1 MATTYLTLTNSV
13 LRELNETELTSSTF
27 SSSRGIQTAVKDFIN
42 KGIHDIYN
50 ETGEIPLLYSRT
62 TQDLTIGTNEY
73 TFPADFRKADMDS
86 FSLRPKE
93 LVTNGE
99 FTSNIN
105 SWTTGDGSPSHTS
118 SGNGRL
124 NLNSAAA
131 YQAINTTVNKTYRL
145 QVRVLSPNSSST
157 ALIVRV
163 GTSAGGTQNLN
174 TTQDVTNFR
183 EGDILQTTFT
193 ATAQT
198 SFIYLEASGVQ
209 LDVDYVRIS
218 RSDIATRKLAYITYD
233 SYLQNHKPTDD
244 TNNQGNYSV
253 PLRVYILPDHSA
265 FGVSPRP
272 NTNEYVASYDYY
284 TTHTDLSAHGDNMS
298 LPDRFRTL
306 IVDRAKYY
314 TYMLRSDPQHAQLA
328 DRDFQRSDVMAD
340 EKLEAGINFRDFK
353 KMPGKT
359 ITEKL
364 QKAGI
369 KNIPKTL
376 TLQKAIELL
385 KEKSK

>member
-1 MATTYLTLTNSV
+1 MATTYLTLTNRV

-27 SSSRGIQTAVKDFIN
+27 ASSRGVQTAIKDFVN

-62 TQDLTIGTNEY
+62 SQDLTVGDNEY
-73 TFPADFRKADMDS
+73 NFPADFRKADMDS
-86 FSLRPKE
+86 FVLKPKE

-99 FTSNIN
+99 FESNIT
-105 SWTTGDGSPSHTS
+105 SWTTGDGSPSHTT

-124 NLNSAAA
+124 NLNDAAA
-131 YQAINTTVNKTYRL
+131 YQAISTTVNKEYKI
-145 QVRVLSPNSSST
+145 QVRVLSPNSSTSG
-157 ALIVRV
+157 LIVRV

-174 TTQDVTNFR
+174 TTQAVTNFR
-183 EGDILQTTFT
+183 EGAILNTTFT

-198 SFIYLEASGVQ
+198 SYIYVESDGVQ
-209 LDVDYVRIS
+209 LDVDYVRIN
-218 RSDIATRKLAYITYD
+218 RNDIAVRKITYISYD
-233 SYLQNHKPTDD
+233 NYLQIHKVTDD
-244 TNNQGNYSV
+244 TNNKGNYSA

-272 NTNEYVASYDYY
+272 NTSEYTVHYDYY

-298 LPDRFRTL
+298 LPDRFGTL

-328 DRDFQRSDVMAD
+328 DRDFQR
-340 EKLEAGINFRDFK
+340 KLR
-353 KMPGKT
+353 
-359 ITEKL
+359 
-364 QKAGI
+364 
-369 KNIPKTL
+369 
-376 TLQKAIELL
+376 LL
-385 KEKSK
+385 KVDYATKNDYMRSDTIAESIATNIGGRVA

>member
-62 TQDLTIGTNEY
+62 TQDLTIGDNEY
-73 TFPADFRKADMDS
+73 DFPTDFRKADMDS
-86 FSLRPKE
+86 FSLKPKE

-131 YQAINTTVNKTYRL
+131 YQAINTTVNKEYKL

-157 ALIVRV
+157 GLIIRV

-174 TTQDVTNFR
+174 TTQAVTNFR
-183 EGDILQTTFT
+183 EGAILNTTFT

-198 SFIYLEASGVQ
+198 SYIYLEASSVQ
-209 LDVDYVRIS
+209 LDVDYVRIN
-218 RSDIATRKLAYITYD
+218 RNDIALRKLAYISYD
-233 SYLQNHKPTDD
+233 NYLQNYKVTDD
-244 TNNQGNYSV
+244 TNNKGNYSA

-272 NTNEYVASYDYY
+272 NTSEYTVHYDYY

-298 LPDRFRTL
+298 LPDRFGTL

-328 DRDFQRSDVMAD
+328 DRDFQR
-340 EKLEAGINFRDFK
+340 KLR
-353 KMPGKT
+353 
-359 ITEKL
+359 
-364 QKAGI
+364 
-369 KNIPKTL
+369 
-376 TLQKAIELL
+376 LL
-385 KEKSK
+385 KVDYATKNDYMRSDTIAESIATQIGGRVS

>member
-1 MATTYLTLTNSV
+1 MATTYLVLTNRI
-13 LRELNETELTSSTF
+13 LRELNEVEMTSTTF

-42 KGIHDIYN
+42 KSIHDIYN
-50 ETGEIPLLYSRT
+50 EGAELPLLHTTT
-62 TQDLTIGTNEY
+62 TQALTTGDGEY
-73 TFPADFRKADMDS
+73 DFPSDMRRVDFES
-86 FSLRPKE
+86 FFLKPTE
-93 LVTNGE
+93 LITNGE
-99 FTSNIN
+99 FTSNIT
-105 SWTTGDGSPSHTS
+105 SWTTGDGSPSYTS

-124 NLNSAAA
+124 NLNDAAA
-131 YQAINTTVNKTYRL
+131 YQAINTTVNKTYKI
-145 QVRVLSPNSSST
+145 QVRVFSPNSSSS

-272 NTNEYVASYDYY
+272 NTNEYTVSYDYY

-328 DRDFQRSDVMAD
+328 DRDFQRKLRLLKVDYATKNDYMRSDVIGESIA
-340 EKLEAGINFRDFK
+340 
-353 KMPGKT
+353 T
-359 ITEKL
+359 
-364 QKAGI
+364 
-369 KNIPKTL
+369 NIGGRV
-376 TLQKAIELL
+376 
-385 KEKSK
+385 S

>member
-13 LRELNETELTSSTF
+13 LRELNETELTSGTF

-50 ETGEIPLLYSRT
+50 ETGEIPLLYART
-62 TQDLTIGTNEY
+62 TQDLFVGDNEY
-73 TFPADFRKADMDS
+73 DLPNDLRKVDMDS
-86 FSLRPKE
+86 FSMGPKE
-93 LVTNGE
+93 LVVNGE
-99 FTSNIN
+99 FTSNITN
-105 SWTTGDGSPSHTS
+105 WTTGDGSPSHTT

-124 NLNSAAA
+124 NLNDAAA
-131 YQAINTTVNKTYRL
+131 YQAISTTVNKTYKL
-145 QVRVLSPNSSST
+145 QIRVLSPNSSTS

-174 TTQDVTNFR
+174 TTQAVTNFR
-183 EGDILQTTFT
+183 EGAILQTTFT

-198 SFIYLEASGVQ
+198 SFIYVEADGVQ

-218 RSDIATRKLAYITYD
+218 RSDIATRKLAFISYD
-233 SYLQNHKPTDD
+233 NYLQAYKPTDD
-244 TNNQGNYSV
+244 TNSKGNYSA
-253 PLRVYILPDHSA
+253 PLRVYILPNYTS

-272 NTNEYVASYDYY
+272 NTNEYSVSYNYY
-284 TTHTDLSAHGDNMS
+284 QTHTDLSAHGDNMA

-328 DRDFQRSDVMAD
+328 DRDFQR
-340 EKLEAGINFRDFK
+340 KLK
-353 KMPGKT
+353 
-359 ITEKL
+359 
-364 QKAGI
+364 
-369 KNIPKTL
+369 
-376 TLQKAIELL
+376 LL
-385 KEKSK
+385 KVDYATKNDYMRSDSISESIATNIGGRVN

>member
-27 SSSRGIQTAVKDFIN
+27 SSSRGIQTAIKDFIN

-62 TQDLTIGTNEY
+62 TQDLTIGDNEY
-73 TFPADFRKADMDS
+73 SFPADFRKADMDS
-86 FSLRPKE
+86 FSMAPRQ

-99 FTSNIN
+99 FASNIT

-174 TTQDVTNFR
+174 TTKAVTNFR

-198 SFIYLEASGVQ
+198 SYIYLEASGVQ

-218 RSDIATRKLAYITYD
+218 RSDIATRKLSYITYD

-244 TNNQGNYSV
+244 TNNEGNYSV

-265 FGVSPRP
+265 FGISPRP
-272 NTNEYVASYDYY
+272 NTNEYTVSFDYY

-328 DRDFQRSDVMAD
+328 DRDFQR
-340 EKLEAGINFRDFK
+340 KLR
-353 KMPGKT
+353 
-359 ITEKL
+359 
-364 QKAGI
+364 
-369 KNIPKTL
+369 
-376 TLQKAIELL
+376 LL
-385 KEKSK
+385 KVDYATKNDYMRTDTIGESIATNIGGRVS

>member
-1 MATTYLTLTNSV
+1 MATTYLTLANSV
-13 LRELNETELTSSTF
+13 LRELNETELTSATF

-50 ETGEIPLLYSRT
+50 ETGEIPLLYART
-62 TQDLTIGTNEY
+62 NQDLFVGDNEY
-73 TFPADFRKADMDS
+73 DLPTDLRKVDMDS
-86 FSLRPKE
+86 FSMGPKE

-99 FTSNIN
+99 FTSNIT
-105 SWTTGDGSPSHTS
+105 SWTTGDGSPSYTS

-124 NLNSAAA
+124 NLNSSAA
-131 YQAINTTVNKTYRL
+131 YQAISTTVNKTYKL

-174 TTQDVTNFR
+174 TTIGVTNFR
-183 EGDILQTTFT
+183 EGNILQTTFT

-218 RSDIATRKLAYITYD
+218 RSDIATRKLTFISYD
-233 SYLQNHKPTDD
+233 NYLQSFKPTDD
-244 TNNQGNYSV
+244 TNNKGNYSA
-253 PLRVYILPDHSA
+253 PLRVYILPNYTS

-272 NTNEYVASYDYY
+272 NTNEYSISYNYY
-284 TTHTDLSAHGDNMS
+284 QTHTDLSAHGDNMS

-328 DRDFQRSDVMAD
+328 DRDFQR
-340 EKLEAGINFRDFK
+340 KLK
-353 KMPGKT
+353 
-359 ITEKL
+359 
-364 QKAGI
+364 
-369 KNIPKTL
+369 
-376 TLQKAIELL
+376 LL
-385 KEKSK
+385 KVDYATKNDYMRSDTIAESIATNIGGRVN

>member
-1 MATTYLTLTNSV
+1 MATTYLTLTNRV

-27 SSSRGIQTAVKDFIN
+27 SSSRGIQTAIKDFVN

-62 TQDLTIGTNEY
+62 SQDLTVGDNEY
-73 TFPADFRKADMDS
+73 DFPTDFRKADMDS
-86 FSLRPKE
+86 FVLKPKE

-124 NLNSAAA
+124 NLNDAAA
-131 YQAINTTVNKTYRL
+131 YQAINTTVNKTYKI
-145 QVRVLSPNSSST
+145 QVRVLSPNSST
-157 ALIVRV
+157 TGLIIRV

-174 TTQDVTNFR
+174 TTQAVTNFR
-183 EGDILQTTFT
+183 EGAILNTTFT

-198 SFIYLEASGVQ
+198 SYIYLEASSVQ
-209 LDVDYVRIS
+209 LDVDYVRIN
-218 RSDIATRKLAYITYD
+218 RNDIALRKLAYISYD
-233 SYLQNHKPTDD
+233 NYLQNYKVTDD
-244 TNNQGNYSV
+244 TNNKGNYSA

-272 NTNEYVASYDYY
+272 NTNEYVTSYDYY

-328 DRDFQRSDVMAD
+328 DRDFQR
-340 EKLEAGINFRDFK
+340 KLR
-353 KMPGKT
+353 
-359 ITEKL
+359 
-364 QKAGI
+364 
-369 KNIPKTL
+369 
-376 TLQKAIELL
+376 LL
-385 KEKSK
+385 KVDYATKNDYMRTDVIGESIATNIGGRVS

>member
-42 KGIHDIYN
+42 KGIHDVYN
-50 ETGEIPLLYSRT
+50 EASEVPLLYART
-62 TQDLTIGTNEY
+62 TQNLTTGDKEY
-73 TFPADFRKADMDS
+73 DFPTDFRKVDRDS
-86 FSLRPKE
+86 FTIGPRE

-124 NLNSAAA
+124 NLNSSAA
-131 YQAINTTVNKTYRL
+131 YQAINTTVNKTYRI

-157 ALIVRV
+157 GLIIRV

-174 TTQDVTNFR
+174 TTRAVTNFR
-183 EGDILQTTFT
+183 EGAILNTTFT
-193 ATAQT
+193 ATAQV
-198 SFIYLEASGVQ
+198 SYIYLEASGVQ

-218 RSDIATRKLAYITYD
+218 RNDIAQRKLAFVSYD
-233 SYLQNHKPTDD
+233 SYLQTYKATDD
-244 TNNQGNYSV
+244 TNNSGNYSA
-253 PLRVYILPDHSA
+253 PLRVYILPDYA
-265 FGVSPRP
+265 TFGISPRP
-272 NTNEYVASYDYY
+272 NTNEYTISYNYY
-284 TTHTDLSAHGDNMS
+284 TTHTDLSAHGDNMT

-328 DRDFQRSDVMAD
+328 DRDFQR
-340 EKLEAGINFRDFK
+340 KLR
-353 KMPGKT
+353 
-359 ITEKL
+359 
-364 QKAGI
+364 
-369 KNIPKTL
+369 
-376 TLQKAIELL
+376 LL
-385 KEKSK
+385 KVDYATKNDYMRSDIIGESIATNIGSRVG

>member
-1 MATTYLTLTNSV
+1 MATTYLTLTNRV

-27 SSSRGIQTAVKDFIN
+27 ASSRGVQTAVKDFVN

-62 TQDLTIGTNEY
+62 SQDLVVGDNEY
-73 TFPADFRKADMDS
+73 DFPTNFRKADMDS
-86 FSLRPKE
+86 FFLKPKE

-99 FTSNIN
+99 FTSNIT
-105 SWTTGDGSPSHTS
+105 SWTTGDGSPSHTT

-124 NLNSAAA
+124 NLNDAAA
-131 YQAINTTVNKTYRL
+131 YQAINTTVNKTYKL
-145 QVRVLSPNSSST
+145 QVRVLSPNSSTSG
-157 ALIVRV
+157 LIVRV

-174 TTQDVTNFR
+174 TTKAVTNFR
-183 EGDILQTTFT
+183 EGAILNTTFT

-198 SFIYLEASGVQ
+198 SYIYVESDGVQ

-218 RSDIATRKLAYITYD
+218 RSDIALRKLTFVTYD
-233 SYLQNHKPTDD
+233 NYLQVYKVTDD
-244 TNNQGNYSV
+244 TNNSGNYSD

-272 NTNEYVASYDYY
+272 NTSEYTVHYDYY
-284 TTHTDLSAHGDNMS
+284 TTHTDLDAHGDNMS
-298 LPDRFRTL
+298 LPDRFGTL

-328 DRDFQRSDVMAD
+328 DRDFQR
-340 EKLEAGINFRDFK
+340 KLR
-353 KMPGKT
+353 
-359 ITEKL
+359 
-364 QKAGI
+364 
-369 KNIPKTL
+369 
-376 TLQKAIELL
+376 LL
-385 KEKSK
+385 KVDYATKNDYMRSDTIGESITTSIGGRAS

>member
-1 MATTYLTLTNSV
+1 MATTYLTLTNRV

-27 SSSRGIQTAVKDFIN
+27 ASSRGIQTAVKDFIN

-62 TQDLTIGTNEY
+62 SQDLTICDNEY
-73 TFPADFRKADMDS
+73 DFPADFRKADMDS
-86 FSLRPKE
+86 FFLKPKE

-124 NLNSAAA
+124 NLNDAAA
-131 YQAINTTVNKTYRL
+131 YQAINTTVNKTYKL
-145 QVRVLSPNSSST
+145 QLRVLSPNSSTSG
-157 ALIVRV
+157 LIVRV

-174 TTQDVTNFR
+174 TTRAVTNFR
-183 EGDILQTTFT
+183 EGAILNTTFT

-198 SFIYLEASGVQ
+198 SFIYVESDGVQ

-218 RSDIATRKLAYITYD
+218 RSDIPLRKLVYVSYD
-233 SYLQNHKPTDD
+233 NFLQIYKVTDD
-244 TNNQGNYSV
+244 TNNSGNYSD

-272 NTNEYVASYDYY
+272 NTNEYTVHYDYY
-284 TTHTDLSAHGDNMS
+284 ATHTDLSAHGDNMS
-298 LPDRFRTL
+298 LPDRFGTL

-328 DRDFQRSDVMAD
+328 DRDFQR
-340 EKLEAGINFRDFK
+340 KLR
-353 KMPGKT
+353 
-359 ITEKL
+359 
-364 QKAGI
+364 
-369 KNIPKTL
+369 
-376 TLQKAIELL
+376 LL
-385 KEKSK
+385 KVDYATKNDYMRSDTIGESIATNIGGRVS

>member
-50 ETGEIPLLYSRT
+50 ETGEIPLLYART
-62 TQDLTIGTNEY
+62 TQDLTVGDNEY
-73 TFPADFRKADMDS
+73 SFPTDFRKADMDS
-86 FSLRPKE
+86 FTMGPKE
-93 LVTNGE
+93 IVTNGE

-105 SWTTGDGSPSHTS
+105 SWTTGDGSPSYTS

-124 NLNSAAA
+124 NLNSSAA
-131 YQAINTTVNKTYRL
+131 YQAINTTVNKTYRI

-157 ALIVRV
+157 ALTIRV

-174 TTQDVTNFR
+174 TTRAVTNFR
-183 EGDILQTTFT
+183 EGAILNTTFT
-193 ATAQT
+193 ATAQV
-198 SFIYLEASGVQ
+198 SYIYLEASGVQ

-218 RSDIATRKLAYITYD
+218 RNDIAQRKLAFVSYD
-233 SYLQNHKPTDD
+233 SYLQTYKATDD
-244 TNNQGNYSV
+244 TNNSGNYSA
-253 PLRVYILPDHSA
+253 PLRVYILPDYA
-265 FGVSPRP
+265 TFGISPRP
-272 NTNEYVASYDYY
+272 NTNEYTISYNYY
-284 TTHTDLSAHGDNMS
+284 TTHTDLSAHGDNMT

-328 DRDFQRSDVMAD
+328 DRDFQR
-340 EKLEAGINFRDFK
+340 KLR
-353 KMPGKT
+353 
-359 ITEKL
+359 
-364 QKAGI
+364 
-369 KNIPKTL
+369 
-376 TLQKAIELL
+376 LL
-385 KEKSK
+385 KVDYATKNDYMRSDIIGESIATKIGSRVG

>member
-1 MATTYLTLTNSV
+1 MATTYLTLTNRV

-27 SSSRGIQTAVKDFIN
+27 ASSRGIQTAIKDFVN
-42 KGIHDIYN
+42 KSIHDIYN

-62 TQDLTIGTNEY
+62 SQDLTVGDNEY
-73 TFPADFRKADMDS
+73 DFPADFRKADMDS
-86 FSLRPKE
+86 FVLKPTE

-105 SWTTGDGSPSHTS
+105 SWTTGDGSPSYTS

-124 NLNSAAA
+124 NLNDAAA
-131 YQAINTTVNKTYRL
+131 YQAISTTVNKEYKI

-157 ALIVRV
+157 GLIVRV

-174 TTQDVTNFR
+174 TTAAVTNFR
-183 EGDILQTTFT
+183 EGFILNTTFT

-198 SFIYLEASGVQ
+198 SFIYLEAPSVQ

-218 RSDIATRKLAYITYD
+218 RNDIALRKLVYISYD
-233 SYLQNHKPTDD
+233 NYLQTYKVTDD
-244 TNNQGNYSV
+244 TNNKGNYSAPV
-253 PLRVYILPDHSA
+253 RVYILPDHSA

-272 NTNEYVASYDYY
+272 NTSEYTVAYDYY

-298 LPDRFRTL
+298 LPDRFGTL

-328 DRDFQRSDVMAD
+328 DRDFQR
-340 EKLEAGINFRDFK
+340 KLR
-353 KMPGKT
+353 
-359 ITEKL
+359 
-364 QKAGI
+364 
-369 KNIPKTL
+369 
-376 TLQKAIELL
+376 LL
-385 KEKSK
+385 KVDYATKNDYMRSDTIAESIATNIGGRVA